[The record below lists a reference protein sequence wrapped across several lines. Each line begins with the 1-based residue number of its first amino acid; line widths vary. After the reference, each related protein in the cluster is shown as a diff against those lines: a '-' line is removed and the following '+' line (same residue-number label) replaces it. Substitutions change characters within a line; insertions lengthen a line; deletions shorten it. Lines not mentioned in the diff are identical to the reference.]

1 MMKTFME
8 GEVFDAKDERT
19 RLYGIGYKMKQYL
32 WAVCLVFFLFLI
44 APPGWAGEEKS
55 LSSTPIGDE
64 KQEISFAIS
73 AMISPEKTF
82 SYYQDFLD
90 YLSKKFGQRVVLK
103 QRRTYQEV
111 NDLLELG
118 AVDYAF
124 ICTGAYLRA
133 EKNFKLPVAAIPII
147 YGKDTYQSYII
158 VAKESPIKTF
168 DDLRGRIFAYTDDLS
183 NTGALYPEY
192 LIRKEGAIPEQF
204 FSYFFYTHSHD
215 KSIEA
220 VARGIADGAAV
231 DSLVY
236 DSLKERNDL
245 SVEKTR
251 VILSSQP
258 FGMPPV
264 VVSPKTAKPFRERF
278 QAILFGMDQDP
289 EGKKILK
296 NLKIDR
302 FVEPSAGLYDSVRE
316 MENFLKASRKTSWL
330 PDR

>member
-1 MMKTFME
+1 MKLLLRVICF
-8 GEVFDAKDERT
+8 A
-19 RLYGIGYKMKQYL
+19 
-32 WAVCLVFFLFLI
+32 AVLFLI
-44 APPGWAGEEKS
+44 SPAGWAEEEKS

-64 KQEISFAIS
+64 KQEISFAVS

-90 YLSKKFGQRVVLK
+90 YLSKKFGKPVVLK

-111 NDLLELG
+111 NDLLESGL
-118 AVDYAF
+118 VDCAF
-124 ICTGAYLRA
+124 ICTGAYIHA
-133 EKNFKLPVAAIPII
+133 DQNFKLPVAAVPII
-147 YGKDTYQSYII
+147 YGKDTYHSYII
-158 VAKESPIKTF
+158 VLKESPVKSF
-168 DDLRGRIFAYTDDLS
+168 DDLKGRIFAYTDDLS

-192 LIRKEGAIPEQF
+192 VIRKGGSIPEKF
-204 FSYFFYTHSHD
+204 FSYLFYTHSHD

-220 VARGIADGAAV
+220 VALGIADGAAV

-236 DSLKERNDL
+236 ESLKEKKDL

-251 VILSSQP
+251 VILRSQP

-278 QAILFGMDQDP
+278 QAILFGMHQDP
-289 EGKKILK
+289 EGNKILK

-302 FVEPSAGLYDSVRE
+302 FVEPSASLYDSVRE